1 MSTPG
6 TGRRAVVKRVM
17 ALRLPAR
24 LCRLDAFLHIHLV
37 CGDLLPFGR
46 SHLGGGEERG
56 GSRSRSVGIAE
67 GSSHSPPRWTWLGAK
82 LEDRIRMARAM
93 HWSLDALS
101 ACGEGYLRGFL
112 GEMVAAVVCGQHRC
126 LLMSHGRSIAGTIL
140 VDLFLGR
147 CLQSRSDSAF
157 WLVVSSG

>member
-1 MSTPG
+1 M
-6 TGRRAVVKRVM
+6 TGRRAVVKQVM

-24 LCRLDAFLHIHLV
+24 LCRLDAFLHIHLAR
-37 CGDLLPFGR
+37 GDPLPFGR
-46 SHLGGGEERG
+46 SRLAGGEERG

-67 GSSHSPPRWTWLGAK
+67 GSSHSLLRWTWLGVK
-82 LEDRIRMARAM
+82 LRAHILMALVM
-93 HWSLDALS
+93 HWSLVALS

-112 GEMVAAVVCGQHRC
+112 GEMVVAVVCGQHRC
-126 LLMSHGRSIAGTIL
+126 LLMGHGRSMAGTIL

-147 CLQSRSDSAF
+147 YLQSRSDSAF